1 MSLLNP
7 VPVQKSEDA
16 AHSSGDRGTVAL
28 GVRKDTAA
36 SLAGTDGD
44 YTAPIF
50 DVNGRMHVI
59 APTNGNAYKWLNA
72 PAIGMT
78 AITYQGEDVIGG
90 LITIPAVT
98 NTKAF
103 ELNNIILRARDVG
116 IVKDYMV
123 IFFDSD
129 PSASTFT
136 DGDTV
141 NINTANKDNVTLM
154 LPVNESDFLSIGSGG
169 TYFASAPKDVN
180 KVLGSTGT
188 LYAVI
193 VAKEE
198 IIATAAASELSIGV
212 TQY

>member
-1 MSLLNP
+1 MSILAAP
-7 VPVQKSEDA
+7 TIQKAEDA
-16 AHSSGDRGTVAL
+16 AHVSGDRGTVAL
-28 GVRKDTAA
+28 GVRKDTAT

-44 YTAPIF
+44 YTSAIF
-50 DVNGRMHVI
+50 DANGRLHVV
-59 APTNGNAYKWLNA
+59 APSLGTAYKWLNA

-90 LITIPAVT
+90 LITISAVT

-103 ELNNIILRARDVG
+103 ELKNIILRARDVG
-116 IVKDYMV
+116 IVKDYMI

-141 NINTANKDNVTLM
+141 TINTANKDNVTLM
-154 LPVNESDFLSIGSGG
+154 LPVNEADFLSVGSGG

-198 IIATAAASELSIGV
+198 IIATAAALELSIGV
-212 TQY
+212 IQD